1 MFNKGYFI
9 KNENGW
15 DLEMKKRYGNI
26 LLLINFT
33 DGLVSSTYALAILY
47 FMQLNSNS
55 IFKNSVIANLG
66 SIALICVTLLL
77 GAFIDRKSSKFI
89 LITAN
94 LIMFIIAWIPGQF
107 VSSAYFFLIVLIV
120 DLVVTLLNLMISITS
135 EAFIKLIISEEN
147 MSRYVSVSSGL
158 VMLGTI
164 SGIVFLYFGFDNI
177 RPQFIFL
184 LMASVFLL
192 NVLLS
197 LLLPNKKVVKH
208 EGEKIST
215 WEELKEGIRYM
226 KSSTY
231 QKNNLLLYTILGTI
245 HTVSSSLII
254 YYWAQVDKQ
263 FIESSFLLYGLGIGI
278 AVGVVLTNVIKKHN
292 LTVLWIFSILI
303 SLALFSLTVAHTPL
317 MLSAVFGSIL
327 GFLVVPLSILKT
339 VRIKRTTSEMQARVL
354 SMNRMFIAILSLAVV
369 MIFGAVGEFTG
380 FIYAPMVFLGVL
392 NIIGLIV
399 FSIRDSK
406 DSFTQHVGE
415 LEMSS
420 SVSE

>member
-1 MFNKGYFI
+1 
-9 KNENGW
+9 
-15 DLEMKKRYGNI
+15 MKKRYGNI